1 MTMGGPD
8 KNGVRTSELSGC
20 QEILDIFLQYGT
32 PWLLSFLPSLYA
44 TAIVMPQTPLNGFM
58 RASNPL

>member
-20 QEILDIFLQYGT
+20 QEILDVFLQYGKELDT
-32 PWLLSFLPSLYA
+32 ARLYA
-44 TAIVMPQTPLNGFM
+44 EGTTEPVCTHLLTRFSLII
-58 RASNPL
+58 